1 MPMITD
7 NLAAIHHRIEQAATA
22 AGRTTAEITL
32 IAVSKRQSVAL
43 IQQAIAAGQHDF
55 GENYLQEAKEK
66 IARLGGQ
73 ARFHFIGALQSNKAK
88 DAATLCA
95 MVHTVDRL
103 KLARELNRHAEA
115 AQRVLPVLV
124 QVNVGR
130 EEQKGG
136 VVPEKAEEL
145 LTAMQGLENLEI
157 RGLMTMPPHRDNP
170 AEMRP
175 FFAALRRLGREFQ
188 QKGLVAAHC
197 PLQLSMGMSGDF
209 EVAIAEGATL
219 VRVGTAIFG
228 AR

>member
-1 MPMITD
+1 MISD
-7 NLAAIHHRIEQAATA
+7 NLTAIHARIEQAATA
-22 AGRTTAEITL
+22 AGRTAAEITL
-32 IAVSKRQSVAL
+32 IAVSKRQSVAM
-43 IQQAIAAGQHDF
+43 IQEAIAAGQQDF

-66 IARLGGQ
+66 ITQLAGQ
-73 ARFHFIGALQSNKAK
+73 ARFHFIGSLQANKAK

-115 AQRVLPVLV
+115 AQRILPVLV

-136 VVPEKAEEL
+136 VLPEEAEDL
-145 LTAMQGLENLEI
+145 LLAMQDLGNLEI

-170 AEMRP
+170 DEMRP
-175 FFAALRRLGREFQ
+175 FFAALRGLGQEFQ

-197 PLQLSMGMSGDF
+197 TLQLSMGMSGDF